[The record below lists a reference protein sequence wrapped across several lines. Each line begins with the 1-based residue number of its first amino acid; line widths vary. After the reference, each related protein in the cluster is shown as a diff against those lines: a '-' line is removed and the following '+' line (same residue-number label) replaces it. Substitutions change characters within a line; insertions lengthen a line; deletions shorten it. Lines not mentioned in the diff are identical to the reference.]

1 MIAAVISLAVAV
13 VALSALYAVSAF
25 AWQRERTELLNRL
38 MSRGLTEYIRITN
51 EGNSEPKK
59 RRQDK
64 RAAEWR
70 GERNE

>member
-1 MIAAVISLAVAV
+1 MIVAVISLAVAV

-70 GERNE
+70 GERND

>member
-1 MIAAVISLAVAV
+1 MLTAVISLAVAV
-13 VALSALYAVSAF
+13 VALSALYAVSVF

-51 EGNSEPKK
+51 EGSSEPKK